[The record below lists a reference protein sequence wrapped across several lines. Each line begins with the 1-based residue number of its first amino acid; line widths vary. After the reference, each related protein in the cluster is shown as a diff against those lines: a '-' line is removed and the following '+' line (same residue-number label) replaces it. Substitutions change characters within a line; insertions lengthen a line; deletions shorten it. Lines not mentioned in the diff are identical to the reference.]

1 MRPYLTFLVIAG
13 LGALY
18 YWQKHETMQPAIT
31 AKPAASQNA
40 VAQPTQSTQPTQPPQ
55 ISEHNWMKRSLDR
68 ASDVAQKARAQTKE
82 SQDP

>member
-1 MRPYLTFLVIAG
+1 MRPFLIFLIIAG

-18 YWQKHETMQPAIT
+18 YWQKHRATQPPIIP
-31 AKPAASQNA
+31 KPATSQNA
-40 VAQPTQSTQPTQPPQ
+40 VSQPKQPTQPPQ
-55 ISEHNWMKRSLDR
+55 VSEHNWMKRSLDR